1 MLHVSAR
8 DRGVSTETPAAL
20 DAEGPLR
27 RWSRRKREAVRE
39 KEAAEAR
46 GRDASR
52 APSEAVRDAREP
64 AGDAPAPAAVE
75 EKDPTDEDMPPID
88 SLDENSDYSGFLS
101 PGVSEGLRRR
111 ALRKLFMSAVF
122 NVRDGL
128 DDYDEDFTNFEALGD
143 IVTSD
148 MRHQAEA
155 EAERARRARADTG
168 PEDLREDDSG
178 RAGTGPAA
186 EAAEGEAAEDEADAV
201 RADAAGMPGASGHPP
216 SEEPGVPQSASGE
229 ESGVPQSMPGEV
241 AAGIEAGTASGQ
253 DGGPSAN
260 FDGGA
265 RESAPGGRAMAG
277 TEAVSEDVVAIGSGN
292 GEAAGNLESAGT
304 PGPPEPGPPGAGA
317 GDPASDGT
325 DAASSATGR
334 PRA

>member
-1 MLHVSAR
+1 MSAR
-8 DRGVSTETPAAL
+8 DRGVSTEIPAAL

-39 KEAAEAR
+39 KEAAEEAR

-52 APSEAVRDAREP
+52 APSEAVQDAREP
-64 AGDAPAPAAVE
+64 AGDAPAPAVVE
-75 EKDPTDEDMPPID
+75 EKDLTDEDMPPID

-155 EAERARRARADTG
+155 EAERARRAGADTG
-168 PEDLREDDSG
+168 PADLPEDDSG
-178 RAGTGPAA
+178 PASAGPTAD
-186 EAAEGEAAEDEADAV
+186 AAEDEADAA
-201 RADAAGMPGASGHPP
+201 RAGGAGMPGTAHPQP
-216 SEEPGVPQSASGE
+216 IEEL
-229 ESGVPQSMPGEV
+229 
-241 AAGIEAGTASGQ
+241 
-253 DGGPSAN
+253 
-260 FDGGA
+260 GA
-265 RESAPGGRAMAG
+265 PESAPGEDAAGAG
-277 TEAVSEDVVAIGSGN
+277 TGEVAGPPASPDGGVRGSGPGVRASGGTAAAPEGVVSADSEDEDAVGN
-292 GEAAGNLESAGT
+292 GESAGL
-304 PGPPEPGPPGAGA
+304 PALPEPGG
-317 GDPASDGT
+317 PASDGT
-325 DAASSATGR
+325 EPAAGATGR
-334 PRA
+334 RRA

>member
-1 MLHVSAR
+1 MSAR
-8 DRGVSTETPAAL
+8 DRGVSTEIPAAL

-39 KEAAEAR
+39 REAADEAR
-46 GRDASR
+46 RRDPSR
-52 APSEAVRDAREP
+52 APSEAVQDAREP

-155 EAERARRARADTG
+155 ESERARRARADTG
-168 PEDLREDDSG
+168 AADLPEDDSG
-178 RAGTGPAA
+178 PA
-186 EAAEGEAAEDEADAV
+186 EAGPTADAADDEADAV
-201 RADAAGMPGASGHPP
+201 RADAAGMPGASGHRP
-216 SEEPGVPQSASGE
+216 SEEPGVPESASGE
-229 ESGVPQSMPGEV
+229 D
-241 AAGIEAGTASGQ
+241 AAGTEARTATGE
-253 DGGPSAN
+253 DGGQPADS
-260 FDGGA
+260 DGGA
-265 RESAPGGRAMAG
+265 RKSDPRGRAMAG
-277 TEAVSEDVVAIGSGN
+277 TAAESERVVATGPEN
-292 GEAAGNLESAGT
+292 GDAAGSRESAGT
-304 PGPPEPGPPGAGA
+304 PGPPEPGPPG
-317 GDPASDGT
+317 
-325 DAASSATGR
+325 GR
-334 PRA
+334 RA

>member
-1 MLHVSAR
+1 MSAR
-8 DRGVSTETPAAL
+8 DRGVSTEIPAAL

-27 RWSRRKREAVRE
+27 RWSRRKREVARE
-39 KEAAEAR
+39 REAAEAR

-52 APSEAVRDAREP
+52 APSEAVRDPREP

-75 EKDPTDEDMPPID
+75 EKALTDEDMPPID

-155 EAERARRARADTG
+155 ERARRARVDTG
-168 PEDLREDDSG
+168 RENLREADSG
-178 RAGTGPAA
+178 PAEPEPTA
-186 EAAEGEAAEDEADAV
+186 EAAEDEADAARAEAAGDEANAV
-201 RADAAGMPGASGHPP
+201 RAEAAGMPGASGHRPG
-216 SEEPGVPQSASGE
+216 EEP
-229 ESGVPQSMPGEV
+229 
-241 AAGIEAGTASGQ
+241 
-253 DGGPSAN
+253 
-260 FDGGA
+260 
-265 RESAPGGRAMAG
+265 
-277 TEAVSEDVVAIGSGN
+277 
-292 GEAAGNLESAGT
+292 
-304 PGPPEPGPPGAGA
+304 

-325 DAASSATGR
+325 GR
-334 PRA
+334 TSGPPGYRRA

>member
-1 MLHVSAR
+1 VSAR
-8 DRGVSTETPAAL
+8 DRGVSTEIPAAL

-39 KEAAEAR
+39 KEAAEEAR

-52 APSEAVRDAREP
+52 APSEAVQDAREP
-64 AGDAPAPAAVE
+64 AGDAPAPAVVE
-75 EKDPTDEDMPPID
+75 EKDLTDEDMPSID

-155 EAERARRARADTG
+155 EAERARSARADTG
-168 PEDLREDDSG
+168 PADLPEDDPG
-178 RAGTGPAA
+178 PAGTGPTAD
-186 EAAEGEAAEDEADAV
+186 AAEDEADAA
-201 RADAAGMPGASGHPP
+201 RADAAGMPAASGHRS
-216 SEEPGVPQSASGE
+216 SEEPGVPESASGE
-229 ESGVPQSMPGEV
+229 DAVD
-241 AAGIEAGTASGQ
+241 T
-253 DGGPSAN
+253 
-260 FDGGA
+260 GA
-265 RESAPGGRAMAG
+265 
-277 TEAVSEDVVAIGSGN
+277 
-292 GEAAGNLESAGT
+292 
-304 PGPPEPGPPGAGA
+304 
-317 GDPASDGT
+317 PASDAPDRTVG
-325 DAASSATGR
+325 AAGAR
-334 PRA
+334 RA

>member
-1 MLHVSAR
+1 MSAR
-8 DRGVSTETPAAL
+8 DPGVSTEIPSAL

-39 KEAAEAR
+39 KEAADEAR
-46 GRDASR
+46 GRDTSR
-52 APSEAVRDAREP
+52 VPSEAVRDAREP

-75 EKDPTDEDMPPID
+75 EKALTDDDMPSLE

-155 EAERARRARADTG
+155 ESERARQARAESG
-168 PEDLREDDSG
+168 PEDLPEDDSG
-178 RAGTGPAA
+178 RAEA
-186 EAAEGEAAEDEADAV
+186 ESTADAAEDETAVADVAEEGADAV
-201 RADAAGMPGASGHPP
+201 RADAAGMPGASGHRP
-216 SEEPGVPQSASGE
+216 SE
-229 ESGVPQSMPGEV
+229 
-241 AAGIEAGTASGQ
+241 
-253 DGGPSAN
+253 
-260 FDGGA
+260 
-265 RESAPGGRAMAG
+265 
-277 TEAVSEDVVAIGSGN
+277 
-292 GEAAGNLESAGT
+292 
-304 PGPPEPGPPGAGA
+304 EPGPPGADA
-317 GDPASDGT
+317 GDPASDAPDRTAGPP
-325 DAASSATGR
+325 GHR
-334 PRA
+334 RA

>member
-1 MLHVSAR
+1 MSAR
-8 DRGVSTETPAAL
+8 DRGVSTEIPAAL

-27 RWSRRKREAVRE
+27 RWSRRKREAVRG
-39 KEAAEAR
+39 KEAADEAR

-52 APSEAVRDAREP
+52 APSEAVQDAREP
-64 AGDAPAPAAVE
+64 ASDAPAPAAVE
-75 EKDPTDEDMPPID
+75 EKDLTDEDMPPID

-168 PEDLREDDSG
+168 SADLPENDPVPAE
-178 RAGTGPAA
+178 TGPTADAA
-186 EAAEGEAAEDEADAV
+186 KGEADAARADAAEDEADAARADAAEDEADAARADAAEDEADAARADAAEGEAGAA
-201 RADAAGMPGASGHPP
+201 RADAAGVPAASGHRP
-216 SEEPGVPQSASGE
+216 SEETGVPESASGE
-229 ESGVPQSMPGEV
+229 D
-241 AAGIEAGTASGQ
+241 AGDT
-253 DGGPSAN
+253 
-260 FDGGA
+260 
-265 RESAPGGRAMAG
+265 
-277 TEAVSEDVVAIGSGN
+277 
-292 GEAAGNLESAGT
+292 
-304 PGPPEPGPPGAGA
+304 
-317 GDPASDGT
+317 GDPASD
-325 DAASSATGR
+325 AADRTAGAAGARRS
-334 PRA
+334 

>member
-1 MLHVSAR
+1 MSAR
-8 DRGVSTETPAAL
+8 DRGVSTEIPAAL

-39 KEAAEAR
+39 KEAADEAR

-52 APSEAVRDAREP
+52 APSEAVQDAREP

-75 EKDPTDEDMPPID
+75 EKDLTDEDMPPID

-101 PGVSEGLRRR
+101 PGVTEGLRRR

-155 EAERARRARADTG
+155 EAERARRAGADTG
-168 PEDLREDDSG
+168 PADLPEDDPG
-178 RAGTGPAA
+178 PAGTGPTAD
-186 EAAEGEAAEDEADAV
+186 AAEDEADAARADAAEAEADAA
-201 RADAAGMPGASGHPP
+201 RADAAGMPGASGHRP
-216 SEEPGVPQSASGE
+216 SEEPGVPEFASGE
-229 ESGVPQSMPGEV
+229 D
-241 AAGIEAGTASGQ
+241 AA
-253 DGGPSAN
+253 
-260 FDGGA
+260 
-265 RESAPGGRAMAG
+265 
-277 TEAVSEDVVAIGSGN
+277 
-292 GEAAGNLESAGT
+292 
-304 PGPPEPGPPGAGA
+304 
-317 GDPASDGT
+317 DPASDAPDRTAG
-325 DAASSATGR
+325 AAGAR
-334 PRA
+334 RA

>member
-1 MLHVSAR
+1 MSAR
-8 DRGVSTETPAAL
+8 DRGVSTEIPAAL

-39 KEAAEAR
+39 KEAADEAR
-46 GRDASR
+46 RRDASR
-52 APSEAVRDAREP
+52 APSEAVQDAREP

-168 PEDLREDDSG
+168 PADLPEDDSG
-178 RAGTGPAA
+178 PTEA
-186 EAAEGEAAEDEADAV
+186 EPTAEAAEDEADAV
-201 RADAAGMPGASGHPP
+201 RADATGMPAASGHRS
-216 SEEPGVPQSASGE
+216 SEEPGVPESASSGEPGVPESASGE
-229 ESGVPQSMPGEV
+229 D
-241 AAGIEAGTASGQ
+241 AAGTVAGE
-253 DGGPSAN
+253 DGGPPADS
-260 FDGGA
+260 GGRA
-265 RESAPGGRAMAG
+265 RKSDPGGRAMAG
-277 TEAVSEDVVAIGSGN
+277 TVVVSEGVVATDPENGDAPGN
-292 GEAAGNLESAGT
+292 RESAGN
-304 PGPPEPGPPGAGA
+304 PGPPEPGPPGSGAGNPAPDGTGRTAGA
-317 GDPASDGT
+317 AGD
-325 DAASSATGR
+325 R
-334 PRA
+334 RA

>member
-1 MLHVSAR
+1 MSAR
-8 DRGVSTETPAAL
+8 DRGVSTEIPAAL

-39 KEAAEAR
+39 KEAADEAR
-46 GRDASR
+46 AGDASR
-52 APSEAVRDAREP
+52 APSEAVQDAREP

-128 DDYDEDFTNFEALGD
+128 DDYDEDFTSFEALGD

-155 EAERARRARADTG
+155 EAERARLAQA
-168 PEDLREDDSG
+168 DSG
-178 RAGTGPAA
+178 TVEP
-186 EAAEGEAAEDEADAV
+186 AEDASGGADAEPTAG
-201 RADAAGMPGASGHPP
+201 ADGQEEDGAQDRAAGVPGASGHRPTEGIDAP
-216 SEEPGVPQSASGE
+216 ESASDEDSAGARPGTVARE
-229 ESGVPQSMPGEV
+229 AVGSPARPDDGRRDSEPDARTLAGAAVSEGFVPTGPEV
-241 AAGIEAGTASGQ
+241 GDDAG
-253 DGGPSAN
+253 D
-260 FDGGA
+260 
-265 RESAPGGRAMAG
+265 RESAGPS
-277 TEAVSEDVVAIGSGN
+277 TS
-292 GEAAGNLESAGT
+292 
-304 PGPPEPGPPGAGA
+304 PGPGPSNA
-317 GDPASDGT
+317 DGG
-325 DAASSATGR
+325 DAAPHGTSATTGAPGQR
-334 PRA
+334 QA

>member
-1 MLHVSAR
+1 MSAR
-8 DRGVSTETPAAL
+8 DRGVSTEIPAAL

-39 KEAAEAR
+39 REAADEAR
-46 GRDASR
+46 RRDPAR
-52 APSEAVRDAREP
+52 APSEAVQDAREP

-155 EAERARRARADTG
+155 ESERARLRASGYRGGGACRGRLRPRRGGAD
-168 PEDLREDDSG
+168 RRRG
-178 RAGTGPAA
+178 RGMKRMPC
-186 EAAEGEAAEDEADAV
+186 
-201 RADAAGMPGASGHPP
+201 RADAAGMPGASGHRP
-216 SEEPGVPQSASGE
+216 SEGARRSRIRVGRGCRRDPKP
-229 ESGVPQSMPGEV
+229 
-241 AAGIEAGTASGQ
+241 GTATGEAVADQPARFRRRSV
-253 DGGPSAN
+253 AN
-260 FDGGA
+260 PIRD
-265 RESAPGGRAMAG
+265 GRAMAG
-277 TEAVSEDVVAIGSGN
+277 TAAESERVVATGPEN
-292 GEAAGNLESAGT
+292 GDAAGRS
-304 PGPPEPGPPGAGA
+304 
-317 GDPASDGT
+317 
-325 DAASSATGR
+325 
-334 PRA
+334 

>member
-1 MLHVSAR
+1 MSAR
-8 DRGVSTETPAAL
+8 DRGVSTEIPAAL

-39 KEAAEAR
+39 KEAAEEAR

-52 APSEAVRDAREP
+52 APSEAVQDAREP
-64 AGDAPAPAAVE
+64 AGDAPAPVVVE
-75 EKDPTDEDMPPID
+75 EKDLTDEDMPPID

-155 EAERARRARADTG
+155 EAERARSARADTG
-168 PEDLREDDSG
+168 PADLPEDDPG
-178 RAGTGPAA
+178 PAGTDPTADA
-186 EAAEGEAAEDEADAV
+186 DEDEADEDEADAA
-201 RADAAGMPGASGHPP
+201 RADAAGMPAASGDRP
-216 SEEPGVPQSASGE
+216 SEEPGVPESASGE
-229 ESGVPQSMPGEV
+229 D
-241 AAGIEAGTASGQ
+241 AADT
-253 DGGPSAN
+253 
-260 FDGGA
+260 GA
-265 RESAPGGRAMAG
+265 
-277 TEAVSEDVVAIGSGN
+277 
-292 GEAAGNLESAGT
+292 
-304 PGPPEPGPPGAGA
+304 
-317 GDPASDGT
+317 PASDAPDRTVG
-325 DAASSATGR
+325 AAGAR
-334 PRA
+334 RA

>member
-8 DRGVSTETPAAL
+8 DRGVSTEAPAAL

-27 RWSRRKREAVRE
+27 RWSRRKREAVCE
-39 KEAAEAR
+39 KEAADAAR
-46 GRDASR
+46 GRDTSR

-64 AGDAPAPAAVE
+64 AGAVPAPAAVE
-75 EKDPTDEDMPPID
+75 EKDLTDEDMPPID

-143 IVTSD
+143 VVTSD

-168 PEDLREDDSG
+168 REDLREDDSG
-178 RAGTGPAA
+178 RDSAGPTAGAA
-186 EAAEGEAAEDEADAV
+186 EDEAAEDEADAV

-216 SEEPGVPQSASGE
+216 SEEP
-229 ESGVPQSMPGEV
+229 GVPQSMPGEV

>member
-1 MLHVSAR
+1 MSAR
-8 DRGVSTETPAAL
+8 DRDVSTEIPAAL

-39 KEAAEAR
+39 KEAADEAR
-46 GRDASR
+46 GRDPSR

-75 EKDPTDEDMPPID
+75 EKDLTDEDMPPID

-155 EAERARRARADTG
+155 EAERARLAHA
-168 PEDLREDDSG
+168 DSG
-178 RAGTGPAA
+178 TVEPAEDASGGADAEPAA
-186 EAAEGEAAEDEADAV
+186 GAGGEEEDGARD
-201 RADAAGMPGASGHPP
+201 RAAGVPGASGHRPTEGIDAP
-216 SEEPGVPQSASGE
+216 ESASDGETAGTRSGTAAPEAVGSPARPDDGGRDSEPGARTLADAAVSGSFVPAAPEVGDDAGE
-229 ESGVPQSMPGEV
+229 
-241 AAGIEAGTASGQ
+241 
-253 DGGPSAN
+253 
-260 FDGGA
+260 
-265 RESAPGGRAMAG
+265 RESAGPSTSPGPGPSNAG
-277 TEAVSEDVVAIGSGN
+277 GGD
-292 GEAAGNLESAGT
+292 AAPHGT
-304 PGPPEPGPPGAGA
+304 PATTGAPGQ
-317 GDPASDGT
+317 
-325 DAASSATGR
+325 R
-334 PRA
+334 RA

>member
-1 MLHVSAR
+1 MSAR
-8 DRGVSTETPAAL
+8 DRGVSTEIPAAL

-39 KEAAEAR
+39 KEAAEEAR

-52 APSEAVRDAREP
+52 APSEAVQDAREP

-75 EKDPTDEDMPPID
+75 EKDLTDEDMPPID

-101 PGVSEGLRRR
+101 PGVSERLRRR

-155 EAERARRARADTG
+155 EAERARHARADTG
-168 PEDLREDDSG
+168 PADLPEDDPG
-178 RAGTGPAA
+178 PAGTGPTADAA
-186 EAAEGEAAEDEADAV
+186 EVEADAV
-201 RADAAGMPGASGHPP
+201 RADAAGMPGASGHRP
-216 SEEPGVPQSASGE
+216 SEEPGVPESASGE
-229 ESGVPQSMPGEV
+229 D
-241 AAGIEAGTASGQ
+241 AAGIEAGTATGEG
-253 DGGPSAN
+253 GGPSAN
-260 FDGGA
+260 FDGEA
-265 RESAPGGRAMAG
+265 RKSDPVGRAMAG
-277 TEAVSEDVVAIGSGN
+277 TATVSGDAVATGPEN
-292 GEAAGNLESAGT
+292 GDAAGSRESAGA
-304 PGPPEPGPPGAGA
+304 PGSPEPGPTGADPGAPASDAPDRTAGGAGA
-317 GDPASDGT
+317 
-325 DAASSATGR
+325 R
-334 PRA
+334 RA

>member
-1 MLHVSAR
+1 MSAR

-39 KEAAEAR
+39 REAADEAR

-52 APSEAVRDAREP
+52 APPEAVQDAREP
-64 AGDAPAPAAVE
+64 AGGAPSPEAVE
-75 EKDPTDEDMPPID
+75 EKVLTDDDMPSLE

-101 PGVSEGLRRR
+101 PGVTEGLRRR

-155 EAERARRARADTG
+155 EAERARRAREDSG
-168 PEDLREDDSG
+168 PADLREDDSG
-178 RAGTGPAA
+178 PASAGPTAG
-186 EAAEGEAAEDEADAV
+186 AAEDEADTA
-201 RADAAGMPGASGHPP
+201 RAGGAGMPGTAHQRPT
-216 SEEPGVPQSASGE
+216 EELGAPESAPDGDAA
-229 ESGVPQSMPGEV
+229 GAGEV
-241 AAGIEAGTASGQ
+241 AGPPASPDGGVRGSGPGVRASGGTAAAPEGVV
-253 DGGPSAN
+253 SA
-260 FDGGA
+260 D
-265 RESAPGGRAMAG
+265 P
-277 TEAVSEDVVAIGSGN
+277 EDEDAAGN
-292 GEAAGNLESAGT
+292 GESAGL
-304 PGPPEPGPPGAGA
+304 PAPPEP

-325 DAASSATGR
+325 DPTAGATGR
-334 PRA
+334 RRA